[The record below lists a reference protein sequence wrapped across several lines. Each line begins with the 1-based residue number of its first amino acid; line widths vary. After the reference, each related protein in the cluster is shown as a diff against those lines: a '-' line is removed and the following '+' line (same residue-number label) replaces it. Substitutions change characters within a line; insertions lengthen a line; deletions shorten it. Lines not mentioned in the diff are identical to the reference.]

1 MGFAAQV
8 KSKSQRSLSELFRSV
23 EADDLTKFGLIPEL
37 VGRLPVVTVLDELTE
52 EALVEILTKPK
63 NAVVKQFAK
72 LLALEGVELDIRPEA
87 LTAIAH
93 KAVIRKT
100 GARGLRSILEQVLL
114 DTMFDLPS
122 YTNVEKVVVEDSVIT
137 EGKPPLLIYRESANL
152 A

>member
-1 MGFAAQV
+1 V
-8 KSKSQRSLSELFRSV
+8 KSKSQRSLSELFRGIES
-23 EADDLTKFGLIPEL
+23 DDLHKFGLIPEL

-63 NAVVKQFAK
+63 NAVVKQFTK
-72 LLALEGVELDIRPEA
+72 LMALEDVALEIRSEA

-100 GARGLRSILEQVLL
+100 GARGLRTILEQVLL

-122 YTNVEKVVVEDSVIT
+122 HTNVEKVVVDEAVIT
-137 EGKPPLLIYRESANL
+137 EGKPPLLVYRESAKL